1 MLEITIIGLISGV
14 IGTGLGGV
22 ISTIFRKNVS
32 RYLSF
37 CMGISGGVMLAVVV
51 FDLLKESMTE
61 AGVLNTII
69 FVFIG
74 AIATMLMKNKL
85 EVKSNFN
92 AGYLIFLSILL
103 HNLPEGLAIGS
114 SFIATENLG
123 VTLAIVIGIHNIPE
137 GLAMA
142 LSLVGS
148 KMSTTKVI
156 ALTLVAGIPMGI
168 GSFLGAYFA
177 DMCTSLI
184 GVFLAI
190 AAGAM
195 MYVVLEEIF
204 PSTKSMYSIIGFL
217 VGILIVSYI

>member
-1 MLEITIIGLISGV
+1 MIEITLIGLISGV
-14 IGTGLGGV
+14 IGTGLGGI
-22 ISTIFRKNVS
+22 ISTVFRKNVD

-61 AGVLNTII
+61 IGVLHTSI

-74 AIATMLMKNKL
+74 AIATMLIKNRL
-85 EVKSNFN
+85 EVKSNFKS
-92 AGYLIFLSILL
+92 GYLIFLSILL

-123 VTLAIVIGIHNIPE
+123 ITLAIVIGIHNIPE

-148 KMSTTKVI
+148 KMSTIKVI
-156 ALTLVAGIPMGI
+156 VLTLVAGIPMGI

-177 DMCTSLI
+177 GMCTSLI
-184 GVFLAI
+184 GIFLAI
-190 AAGAM
+190 AAGTM

-204 PSTKSMYSIIGFL
+204 PSTKSVYSIIGFL
-217 VGILIVSYI
+217 VGILVVSYI